1 MPPGTGDAQ
10 LSLAQIVPL
19 TGAILVTTPQAVA
32 TFDVAKAVAMFKQV
46 NVEILGIVENMA
58 GYAIEGQVEGAR
70 AGTRVHIDTG
80 AQKVALATDESGRF
94 RTVVNLFGTGGAEL
108 LAKKHGFP
116 VLGRIPLDP
125 GVRVGGD
132 AGDPI
137 TVTAPTSPL
146 AAAFAEIAGRAA
158 QRVAIKSFQALPILQ

>member
-1 MPPGTGDAQ
+1 
-10 LSLAQIVPL
+10 
-19 TGAILVTTPQAVA
+19 
-32 TFDVAKAVAMFKQV
+32 V
-46 NVEILGIVENMA
+46 NL
-58 GYAIEGQVEGAR
+58 
-70 AGTRVHIDTG
+70 DTG
-80 AQKVALATDESGRF
+80 AQKVALTTDETGRF
-94 RTVVNLFGTGGAEL
+94 RTVVNVFGAGGAEL

-116 VLGRIPLDP
+116 LLGRIPLNP

-137 TVTAPTSPL
+137 VVSDPTSPL